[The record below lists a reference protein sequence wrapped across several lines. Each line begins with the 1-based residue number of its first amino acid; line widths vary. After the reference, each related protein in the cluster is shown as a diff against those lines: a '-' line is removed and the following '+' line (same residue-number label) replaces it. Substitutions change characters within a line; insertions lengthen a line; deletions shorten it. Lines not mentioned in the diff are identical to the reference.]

1 MGFIFLVLSH
11 WMKCINIKEE
21 MSKQA
26 GDITTYNGDKKTTLD
41 YLLIVGGWL
50 VSFISLVIIGLIAY
64 WAIKIPEKSV
74 NNLPIINALK
84 GDIRIQPVNP
94 GGKSFNDENLSIY
107 KNLENA
113 SSIPEKSGII
123 LNKSDRN
130 FANLREEIKTNELSK
145 SDKKDLSLAIED
157 ALNEVVNSAQEIDQL
172 MIETPE
178 DSLKLYLGSFDS
190 FSKADKFKNVVK
202 DRNDPLLKPNN
213 LKIVENLE
221 GDKKFFTVQLI
232 NIGSKEEGEKLCSI
246 LSSRQFSC
254 LLFNE

>member
-1 MGFIFLVLSH
+1 
-11 WMKCINIKEE
+11 
-21 MSKQA
+21 MSRQA
-26 GDITTYNGDKKTTLD
+26 GDITSYNRDKKTKLD

-50 VSFISLVIIGLIAY
+50 VSCVSLVIIGLIAY
-64 WAIKIPEKSV
+64 WAIKIPEKNV
-74 NNLPIINALK
+74 NNLPIINAIK
-84 GDIRIQPVNP
+84 GDIRIEPVNP

-113 SSIPEKSGII
+113 PSIPKKSDIN
-123 LNKSDRN
+123 LDKTDRN
-130 FANLREEIKTNELSK
+130 FVNLRGEIKTNEFSK

-157 ALNEVVNSAQEIDQL
+157 ALNEVVNSAQETDQVK
-172 MIETPE
+172 IETPE

-190 FSKADKFKNVVK
+190 FSKADKFKNVLK
-202 DRNDPLLKPNN
+202 DRNDSLLKTNN

-232 NIGSKEEGEKLCSI
+232 NVGSKEEGEKLCSM

>member
-1 MGFIFLVLSH
+1 
-11 WMKCINIKEE
+11 
-21 MSKQA
+21 MSEQA
-26 GDITTYNGDKKTTLD
+26 GDITSYTVYKKTILD

-50 VSFISLVIIGLIAY
+50 VSFLSLVIIGLIAY
-64 WAIKIPEKSV
+64 WAIKIPEKNV
-74 NNLPIINALK
+74 NNLPIINAIK
-84 GDIRIQPVNP
+84 GDIRTEPVNP
-94 GGKSFNDENLSIY
+94 GGKLFNDENLSIY

-113 SSIPEKSGII
+113 PSIPK
-123 LNKSDRN
+123 KSDINLNETDQN
-130 FANLREEIKTNELSK
+130 FVNLREEIKTNELSK

-157 ALNEVVNSAQEIDQL
+157 ALNEVVNSVLETNQL
-172 MIETPE
+172 KTETPE

-232 NIGSKEEGEKLCSI
+232 NIGSEEEGEKLCSM

-254 LLFNE
+254 LLFSE

>member
-1 MGFIFLVLSH
+1 
-11 WMKCINIKEE
+11 

-26 GDITTYNGDKKTTLD
+26 GDITSYNGDKKTKLD

-50 VSFISLVIIGLIAY
+50 VSCISLVTVGLIAY
-64 WAIKIPEKSV
+64 WAIKIPEKNV
-74 NNLPIINALK
+74 NSLPIINAIK
-84 GDIRIQPVNP
+84 GDIRIEPINP

-113 SSIPEKSGII
+113 PIIPKKSDIN
-123 LNKSDRN
+123 LNKTDRN
-130 FANLREEIKTNELSK
+130 FVSLREEIKTNKLTK
-145 SDKKDLSLAIED
+145 SDKKDLSSAIED
-157 ALNEVVNSAQEIDQL
+157 ALNEVVNSVQETDQVE
-172 MIETPE
+172 IKTPE
-178 DSLKLYLGSFDS
+178 DILKLYLGSFDS

-202 DRNDPLLKPNN
+202 DRNDPLLNPNN

-232 NIGSKEEGEKLCSI
+232 NIGSKEEGEKLCSM

>member
-1 MGFIFLVLSH
+1 
-11 WMKCINIKEE
+11 

-41 YLLIVGGWL
+41 YLLIVGSWL
-50 VSFISLVIIGLIAY
+50 VSGISLVIIGLIAY

-84 GDIRIQPVNP
+84 GDIRIEPVKP

-107 KNLENA
+107 KNLENEPI
-113 SSIPEKSGII
+113 IPEKSDII
-123 LNKSDRN
+123 LSRTDQN
-130 FANLREEIKTNELSK
+130 FVNLREEIKTNELSK

-157 ALNEVVNSAQEIDQL
+157 ALNEVVNSAQETDQIK
-172 MIETPE
+172 IETP
-178 DSLKLYLGSFDS
+178 DDRLKLYLGSFDS

-202 DRNDPLLKPNN
+202 NRNDPLLKPNN

-221 GDKKFFTVQLI
+221 GQKKVFTVQLI
-232 NIGSKEEGEKLCSI
+232 NISSKEEGEKLCSM

>member
-1 MGFIFLVLSH
+1 
-11 WMKCINIKEE
+11 

-26 GDITTYNGDKKTTLD
+26 GDITTYNVDKRTTLD
-41 YLLIVGGWL
+41 YFLIVGGWF
-50 VSFISLVIIGLIAY
+50 VSCISLVTIGLIAY

-84 GDIRIQPVNP
+84 GDIRIVPLNP

-113 SSIPEKSGII
+113 PSIPEKSDII
-123 LNKSDRN
+123 LNVTDQN
-130 FANLREEIKTNELSK
+130 FVNLREEIKTNELSK

-157 ALNEVVNSAQEIDQL
+157 ALNEVVNSAREIDQL
-172 MIETPE
+172 KIETPK

-221 GDKKFFTVQLI
+221 GDKKSFRVQLI
-232 NIGSKEEGEKLCSI
+232 NIGSEEEGEKLCSI

>member
-1 MGFIFLVLSH
+1 
-11 WMKCINIKEE
+11 

-41 YLLIVGGWL
+41 YFLIVGGWL

-74 NNLPIINALK
+74 NDLPIINALK
-84 GDIRIQPVNP
+84 GDIRIEPVNR

-107 KNLENA
+107 KNLENEP
-113 SSIPEKSGII
+113 SIPEKSDII
-123 LNKSDRN
+123 LNRADQN
-130 FANLREEIKTNELSK
+130 FVNLREEIKTNEVSK
-145 SDKKDLSLAIED
+145 SDRKDLSLAIED
-157 ALNEVVNSAQEIDQL
+157 ALNEVVNSAQETHQL
-172 MIETPE
+172 KIETSE

-202 DRNDPLLKPNN
+202 DRYDPLLKPNN
-213 LKIVENLE
+213 LKIIENLE

-232 NIGSKEEGEKLCSI
+232 NIASKEEGEKLCSM

>member
-1 MGFIFLVLSH
+1 
-11 WMKCINIKEE
+11 

-26 GDITTYNGDKKTTLD
+26 GDITTYNGDKRTTLD
-41 YLLIVGGWL
+41 YFVIVGGWL
-50 VSFISLVIIGLIAY
+50 VSCISLVTIVLIAY

-84 GDIRIQPVNP
+84 GDIRIEPVNP
-94 GGKSFNDENLSIY
+94 GGKSFNDENLTIY

-113 SSIPEKSGII
+113 PSIPEKSDII
-123 LNKSDRN
+123 LNRTDQN
-130 FANLREEIKTNELSK
+130 FVNLREEIKTNELSK
-145 SDKKDLSLAIED
+145 SDKNDLSLAIED

-172 MIETPE
+172 TIETSD

-232 NIGSKEEGEKLCSI
+232 NIGSKEEGEKLCSM